1 MATHRE
7 ISIWFFIGVA
17 LLVNGALILGAG
29 IYELVK
35 PPEVR
40 VVLYQLHANV
50 WWGAILLIV
59 GTLYCVKFRP
69 RSAPEDIVDQ
79 GKGVEAEIARTTT
92 L

>member
-17 LLVNGALILGAG
+17 LFVNGVLILGAG
-29 IYELVK
+29 IYELIR

-50 WWGAILLIV
+50 WWGAILSIF
-59 GTLYCVKFRP
+59 GALYCVKFRP
-69 RSAPEDIVDQ
+69 RPDTDNVVHDEKDV
-79 GKGVEAEIARTTT
+79 KVARTTT
-92 L
+92 P